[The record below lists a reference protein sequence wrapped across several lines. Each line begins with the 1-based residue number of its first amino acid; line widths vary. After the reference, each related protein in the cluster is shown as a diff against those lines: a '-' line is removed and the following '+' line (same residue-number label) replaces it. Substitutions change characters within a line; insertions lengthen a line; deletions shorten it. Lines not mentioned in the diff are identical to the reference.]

1 MHAVV
6 VGCGRVGSTVARQL
20 SEAGHDV
27 VVIDKSAGAFSRLGE
42 EFGGRT
48 IEGIGFDRGILT
60 KAGLGPDSA
69 MLAVTSG
76 DNSNI
81 LVARVAR
88 ETFGVERVV
97 ARIYDP
103 RRAKVYE
110 RLGIPTVATV
120 AWTAGRA
127 MRHILPEAEPVE
139 WLDPT
144 ARFALV
150 EHRVPESGAG
160 RSVAELEQSGV
171 KVVLLTRYG
180 ESRMPDSSVLLQ
192 QDDLLHLVV
201 ESANARVDVFGAR
214 EGGHE

>member
-6 VGCGRVGSTVARQL
+6 VGCGRVGSTVAREL
-20 SEAGHDV
+20 AEGGHDV
-27 VVIDKSAGAFSRLGE
+27 VVIDKKADAFARLGAD
-42 EFGGRT
+42 FPGRT
-48 IEGIGFDRGILT
+48 IEGIGFDRGILS

-88 ETFGVERVV
+88 ETFGVEKVV

-103 RRAKVYE
+103 RRAKIYE

-127 MRHILPEAEPVE
+127 MRHILPDAEPIE

-144 ARFALV
+144 ARFAVV
-150 EHRVPESGAG
+150 EHRVPETGAG
-160 RSVAELEQSGV
+160 LSVEDLEKSGV

-180 ESRMPDSSVLLQ
+180 ESRMPDPSFLLQ
-192 QDDLLHLVV
+192 QDDLVHLVV
-201 ESANARVDVFGAR
+201 PSSQARVDLFAVR
-214 EGGHE
+214 EGGHQ

>member
-6 VGCGRVGSTVARQL
+6 VGCGRVGSTVAREL
-20 SEAGHDV
+20 AEAGHDV
-27 VVIDKSAGAFSRLGE
+27 VVIDKTAEAFARLGAD
-42 EFGGRT
+42 FGGRM
-48 IEGIGFDRGILT
+48 IAGVGFDRGILT

-127 MRHILPEAEPVE
+127 MRHILPDAEPVE

-144 ARFALV
+144 AKFALV
-150 EHRVPESGAG
+150 EHRVPEQGAG
-160 RSVAELEQSGV
+160 RSVAALEESGA

-180 ESRMPDSSVLLQ
+180 ESRMPEPTVLLQ

-201 ESANARVDVFGAR
+201 DASRARFDLFGAR
-214 EGGHE
+214 EGGRR